1 MEYKKPYKLLKALPA
16 KLNDFYK
23 KKSNSGII
31 INNKSKSRKDF
42 DPVTNFDKAFEKFI
56 RSIINKKFPNDSIIG
71 EEFEDKNSINDYK
84 WSIDPIDG
92 TRAFVIGAP
101 TWSNLISLSYKEK
114 SFIGLANFP
123 ELNKFYINDKKK
135 SYMYKDKKKFV
146 LKSSNNNNL
155 KTIKIIGNFHGTLSY
170 ERQRKVIKKFGWS
183 FRLAGFDALNYCLLA
198 EGKVDAVIEANLK
211 PYDILP
217 LIPIIKNSGAIVTNW
232 KNEPAENGG
241 NILATSNRKL
251 HNKILQLLKPFIK
264 K

>member
-1 MEYKKPYKLLKALPA
+1 MNYNKPFKLLKNLPV
-16 KLNDFYK
+16 KLNTFYR
-23 KKSNSGII
+23 KKSKLGLV
-31 INNKSKSRKDF
+31 INNKSKSSKDF
-42 DPVTNFDKAFEKFI
+42 DPVTNFDKAFEKYI
-56 RSIINKKFPNDSIIG
+56 RSIIQKKFPKDAIIG
-71 EEFEDKNSINDYK
+71 EEFNDKYSTNDYK
-84 WSIDPIDG
+84 WSVDPIDG

-101 TWSNLISLSYKEK
+101 TWSNLISLSFKEK
-114 SFIGLANFP
+114 SILGLANFP
-123 ELNKFYINDKKK
+123 ELNKYYINDKNK
-135 SYMYKDKKKFV
+135 SYVYKEKKKFI

-217 LIPIIKNSGAIVTNW
+217 LIPIINNSGALVTNW

-241 NILATSNRKL
+241 NILATSSKIL
-251 HNKILQLLKPFIK
+251 HNKILNLLKPFTK

>member
-1 MEYKKPYKLLKALPA
+1 MNYNKSFNFLKNLPL
-16 KLNDFYK
+16 KLNSFYK
-23 KKSNSGII
+23 KKSNSGIKV
-31 INNKSKSRKDF
+31 NNKSKSKKDF
-42 DPVTNFDKAFEKFI
+42 DPVTNFDKAFERYI
-56 RSIINKKFPNDSIIG
+56 RSLINKKFPKDSIIG
-71 EEFEDKNSINDYK
+71 EEFADKSSFNDYT

-101 TWSNLISLSYKEK
+101 TWSNLISLSFKDR
-114 SFIGLANFP
+114 SLVGLANFP
-123 ELNKFYINDKKK
+123 ELNKYYINDKKK
-135 SYMYKDKKKFV
+135 SYLFRDRKKSI
-146 LKSSNNNNL
+146 LRSSNNNNL

-170 ERQRKVIKKFGWS
+170 EKQRKVIKKFGWS

-232 KNEPAENGG
+232 RNEPAEEGG
-241 NILATSNRKL
+241 NILATSNRVL
-251 HNKILQLLKPFIK
+251 HNKILKLLKPFAK